1 MKSEAPFD
9 SPAYQKYKELVDKE
23 RANQSD
29 NITETIYQLGYKI
42 DNILTKLI
50 SQLDTVTR
58 DEFNPAKVTCSV
70 DDKQVDCDTWD
81 EEEYHA

>member
-50 SQLDTVTR
+50 SQLDIVTK